1 MNALQDTEAVAD
13 QETAWYLIH
22 CKPRQDERAEEH
34 LTRQGYACY
43 RPRLQRERLVRGRRQ
58 SVVESLFPGYLF
70 IQLNADSNWSP
81 LRSTRGVNRL
91 VRFGDYPL
99 QVPSSLI
106 DSLQER
112 TPSEP
117 QPQPQP
123 LLQPGD
129 RVRIVDGSFAELEA
143 IFLSMDGEER
153 VVLLMKLL
161 NREHRLSLPLTSVRK
176 G

>member
-13 QETAWYLIH
+13 QETAWYLVH

-34 LTRQGYACY
+34 LLRQGYACY

-70 IQLNADSNWSP
+70 IQLNPDSNWSP

-91 VRFGDYPL
+91 VRFGEYPL

-112 TPSEP
+112 TPSE
-117 QPQPQP
+117 PQP

-161 NREHRLSLPLTSVRK
+161 NREHRLSLPLTSVRRD
-176 G
+176 

>member
-1 MNALQDTEAVAD
+1 MDMNVLQDTDTAAS
-13 QETAWYLIH
+13 QSAAWYLVH

-34 LTRQGYACY
+34 LIRQGYACY
-43 RPRLQRERLVRGRRQ
+43 RPRLERERLVRGRRQ
-58 SVVESLFPGYLF
+58 NVVESLFPGYLF
-70 IQLNADSNWSP
+70 IQLHADANWSP

-91 VRFGDYPL
+91 VSFGGYPL

-112 TPSEP
+112 APTE
-117 QPQPQP
+117 PQP
-123 LLQPGD
+123 LLRPGD

-161 NREHRLSLPLTSVRK
+161 NREQKLTLPLASVRR

>member
-13 QETAWYLIH
+13 QETAWYLVH

-34 LTRQGYACY
+34 LLRQGYACY

-70 IQLNADSNWSP
+70 IQLNPDSNWSP

-91 VRFGDYPL
+91 VRFGEYPL

-117 QPQPQP
+117 QP

-129 RVRIVDGSFAELEA
+129 RVRIVEGSFAELEA

-161 NREHRLSLPLTSVRK
+161 NREHRLSLPLSSVRRD
-176 G
+176 

>member
-1 MNALQDTEAVAD
+1 MNALPDTESQAG
-13 QETAWYLIH
+13 ESAWYLVH

-34 LTRQGYACY
+34 LMRQGYACY
-43 RPRLQRERLVRGRRQ
+43 RPRLARERLLRGRRQ
-58 SVVESLFPGYLF
+58 IVVESLFPGYLF
-70 IQLNADSNWSP
+70 IELHPEANWSP

-106 DSLQER
+106 ASLQQR
-112 TPSEP
+112 T
-117 QPQPQP
+117 QPESQP

-129 RVRIVDGSFAELEA
+129 RVRVVEGSFAELDA

-153 VVLLMKLL
+153 VVLLMNLL
-161 NREHRLSLPLTSVRK
+161 NRGQRLSLPLASVRR

>member
-1 MNALQDTEAVAD
+1 MNALQDTGAVTGQQA
-13 QETAWYLIH
+13 AWYLVH

-34 LTRQGYACY
+34 LMRQGYACY

-70 IQLNADSNWSP
+70 IQLNPDSNWSP

-91 VRFGDYPL
+91 VRFGEYPL

-112 TPSEP
+112 TPSE
-117 QPQPQP
+117 PQP

-161 NREHRLSLPLTSVRK
+161 NREHRLSLPLTSVRRD
-176 G
+176 

>member
-1 MNALQDTEAVAD
+1 MNALQDTEAVAG
-13 QETAWYLIH
+13 QQAAWYLVH

-34 LTRQGYACY
+34 LLRQGYACY

-70 IQLNADSNWSP
+70 IQLNPDSNWSP

-91 VRFGDYPL
+91 VRFGEYPL

-112 TPSEP
+112 TPSE
-117 QPQPQP
+117 PQP

-161 NREHRLSLPLTSVRK
+161 NREHRLSLPLTSVRRD
-176 G
+176 

>member
-13 QETAWYLIH
+13 QETAWYLVH

-34 LTRQGYACY
+34 LLRQGYACY

-70 IQLNADSNWSP
+70 IQLNPDSNWSP

-91 VRFGDYPL
+91 VRFGEYPL

-112 TPSEP
+112 TPSE
-117 QPQPQP
+117 PQP

-161 NREHRLSLPLTSVRK
+161 NREHRLSLPLSSVRRD
-176 G
+176 

>member
-13 QETAWYLIH
+13 QETAWYLVH

-34 LTRQGYACY
+34 LLRQGYACY

-70 IQLNADSNWSP
+70 IQLKPDSNWSP

-91 VRFGDYPL
+91 VRFGEYPL

-112 TPSEP
+112 TPSE
-117 QPQPQP
+117 PQP

-161 NREHRLSLPLTSVRK
+161 NREHRLSLPLSSVRRD
-176 G
+176 